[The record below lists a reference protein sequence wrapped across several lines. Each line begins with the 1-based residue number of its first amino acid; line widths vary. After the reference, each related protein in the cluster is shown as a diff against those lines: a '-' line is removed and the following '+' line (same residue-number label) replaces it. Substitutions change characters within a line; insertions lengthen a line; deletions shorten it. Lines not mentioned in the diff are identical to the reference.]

1 MPPKKNYT
9 AMTSALLTPRE
20 FDAHITEKTLR
31 LSFVGMSNCGKSYR
45 SRILQNEN
53 DFFWYQV
60 DGDIQKTLGLHGQ
73 EAMSLWL
80 GSPSSEHFSER
91 EKRYLELENKFTEGA
106 AMSSHGKNLV
116 FDTTGSVVHLV
127 PATHAAL
134 RENTLVVHLDVGED
148 SIEEMLRRF
157 FKDPK
162 PVAWSGFFTQ
172 RPDESESDA
181 IRRSYPALL
190 HERLKRYRALAH
202 LNISAREVRD
212 ATGAETLAIIRN
224 KL

>member
-1 MPPKKNYT
+1 MEPT
-9 AMTSALLTPRE
+9 LLTPEE
-20 FDAHITEKTLR
+20 FDAHIADGTLR

-45 SRILQNEN
+45 SKVLAREN

-60 DGDIQKTLGLHGQ
+60 DGDIQKTLGLNGQ
-73 EAMSLWL
+73 EAMSAWL
-80 GSPSSEHFSER
+80 GSPLSTTFAER
-91 EKRYLELENKFTEGA
+91 EQKYLELENKFTEGA

-116 FDTTGSVVHLV
+116 FDTTGSVVHLA
-127 PATHAAL
+127 PETHIKL
-134 RENTLVVHLDVGED
+134 SENTLVVHLDVGED

-172 RPDESESDA
+172 KFDESEGDA

-190 HERLKRYRALAH
+190 AERLKRYRVLAH
-202 LNISAREVRD
+202 VNIIAREVRD
-212 ATGAETLAIIRN
+212 ASGSETLALIRG
-224 KL
+224 KLK